1 MTFRDVDY
9 PELVKFLLIL
19 SVNRSF
25 KSTFMDECHTREE
38 RHDFLRRYSFNPS
51 LILSELREYCASHA
65 HLLDNDFSG
74 SLANLSESESLSSA
88 LSGFSSQQMR
98 TFVQDLLQ
106 SSCSPSYMN
115 PAICAEHQSARV
127 PTCHSASFSSN
138 AAVSATLDDSESSFS
153 SDQVVCSPVCNI
165 CGSTNFS
172 SFGRPDRAL
181 AKCCSCQSLERHRAL
196 QLTLNRLGLLNPNL
210 KGQRRCLHLAPEVC
224 TYRYLLEVY
233 GAGYLV
239 SDPCPDSYP
248 EANCIKLSFP
258 HDFIRFPS
266 GFFDLI
272 IHNHVMEH
280 LPGSYHDH
288 VNHFYRLLAP
298 NGYMV
303 FTFPDLFY
311 QFGLPS
317 VEGGEVFSSD
327 AERLMLFGQED
338 HVKWL
343 GVDFVSY
350 LHSMFASVDLFYDPR
365 ATDDSSSMASHN
377 AVGIVFACRK

>member
-51 LILSELREYCASHA
+51 LILSELREYCANHA

-138 AAVSATLDDSESSFS
+138 AAISSTLDDSESSFS
-153 SDQVVCSPVCNI
+153 SYQVICSPVCNI

-210 KGQRRCLHLAPEVC
+210 KGQRRCLHLAP
-224 TYRYLLEVY
+224 
-233 GAGYLV
+233 
-239 SDPCPDSYP
+239 
-248 EANCIKLSFP
+248 
-258 HDFIRFPS
+258 
-266 GFFDLI
+266 
-272 IHNHVMEH
+272 
-280 LPGSYHDH
+280 
-288 VNHFYRLLAP
+288 
-298 NGYMV
+298 
-303 FTFPDLFY
+303 
-311 QFGLPS
+311 
-317 VEGGEVFSSD
+317 
-327 AERLMLFGQED
+327 
-338 HVKWL
+338 
-343 GVDFVSY
+343 
-350 LHSMFASVDLFYDPR
+350 
-365 ATDDSSSMASHN
+365 
-377 AVGIVFACRK
+377 

>member
-51 LILSELREYCASHA
+51 LIMSELREYCASHA

-106 SSCSPSYMN
+106 FSCSPSYMN

-138 AAVSATLDDSESSFS
+138 AAVSSTLDDSESSFS
-153 SDQVVCSPVCNI
+153 SYQVVCSPVCNI

>member
-51 LILSELREYCASHA
+51 LILSELREYCARHA

-210 KGQRRCLHLAPEVC
+210 KGQRRCLHLAPEFC

-311 QFGLPS
+311 RFGLPS

-343 GVDFVSY
+343 GLDFVSY

>member
-51 LILSELREYCASHA
+51 LILSELREYCARHA

-153 SDQVVCSPVCNI
+153 SYQVVCSPVCNI

-239 SDPCPDSYP
+239 SDPRPDSYP

>member
-51 LILSELREYCASHA
+51 LILSELREYCARHA

-138 AAVSATLDDSESSFS
+138 AAVSSTLDDSESSFS
-153 SDQVVCSPVCNI
+153 SYQVVCSPVCNI

-350 LHSMFASVDLFYDPR
+350 LRSMFASVDLFYDPR

>member
-153 SDQVVCSPVCNI
+153 SYQVVCSPVCNI

-338 HVKWL
+338 HLKWL